1 MYCIHNYITDSNPI
15 RASEDAFE
23 GIRHD
28 IQIYVKRNILKLKSK
43 YPIEHALQEFTKILI
58 TEEILQILRNNT
70 NVARTQLMNE
80 YNNDPIMGSVIT
92 FDLEN
97 EIEKLFRE
105 QWKFTPKFS
114 YLGKQH
120 PTEH

>member
-1 MYCIHNYITDSNPI
+1 MYCIHDYITDPNPI

-23 GIRHD
+23 GIRCE
-28 IQIYVKRNILKLKSK
+28 IRINIKRNILKLKSK
-43 YPIEHALQEFTKILI
+43 YLIEQALQEFTKILI
-58 TEEILQILRNNT
+58 SEETFQILRNNT
-70 NVARTQLMNE
+70 NIARTQLMNE
-80 YNNDPIMGSVIT
+80 YNNDPLMESAII

-97 EIEKLFRE
+97 EIESLFRE

-120 PTEH
+120 PAEH

>member
-1 MYCIHNYITDSNPI
+1 
-15 RASEDAFE
+15 
-23 GIRHD
+23 
-28 IQIYVKRNILKLKSK
+28 LKLKSK